1 MKNLGYA
8 LIWIG
13 FLGGAMSTVIHEEGV
28 EWVYLITAVIV
39 GIVGIVLVRQSQRH
53 LAKSEEFVGAN
64 IQNIEASLKRIIEN
78 IKKLNAQEKASMN
91 PYDARHRIDEL
102 FIDDLN
108 IFVESRESISH
119 AYGLQAYADVMS
131 HYAAAERY
139 LNRVWSASADGY
151 INEVNEYLD
160 RAEEQF
166 IESQEILEK
175 AKNLKS

>member
-1 MKNLGYA
+1 MRNLGYA

-13 FLGGAMSTVIHEEGV
+13 FLAGAMSTVIQEEGV
-28 EWVYLITAVIV
+28 EWTYLIPSVIV
-39 GIVGIVLVRQSQRH
+39 GIVGIVLVRQSQRR
-53 LAKSEEFVGAN
+53 LAESDEQVSAN
-64 IQNIEASLKRIIEN
+64 IQNIEDSLQRIIEN
-78 IKKLNAQEKASMN
+78 IKKLNAEEKATMN

-119 AYGLQAYADVMS
+119 AYGLQTYADVMS

-151 INEVNEYLD
+151 IDEVNQYLD

-166 IESQEILEK
+166 IESQKILEN
-175 AKNLKS
+175 AKNTG